1 MVLYKVNLTNDMECI
16 LSFTVVVKV
25 ISVLTPKVKI
35 EEKTFKVKVFNK
47 QFNDHD
53 TFEGITEYTHLDW
66 LSELRTFYRIDW
78 PT

>member
-25 ISVLTPKVKI
+25 ISVLTPKVKT

-53 TFEGITEYTHLDW
+53 TFEGITEYIYSD
-66 LSELRTFYRIDW
+66 
-78 PT
+78 

>member
-1 MVLYKVNLTNDMECI
+1 MTWNASYRLQLWLRSLVFL
-16 LSFTVVVKV
+16 
-25 ISVLTPKVKI
+25 PHKVKT

-47 QFNDHD
+47 QFNDQD
-53 TFEGITEYTHLDW
+53 TFEGITEYIHLDW

>member
-53 TFEGITEYTHLDW
+53 TFEGITEYTHLD
-66 LSELRTFYRIDW
+66 
-78 PT
+78 

>member
-1 MVLYKVNLTNDMECI
+1 MVLYKVNLTNDMEWI
-16 LSFTVVVKV
+16 LSFTVVVYH
-25 ISVLTPKVKI
+25 KVKT

-47 QFNDHD
+47 QFNDQD
-53 TFEGITEYTHLDW
+53 TFEGITEYIHLDW